1 VGLSTEAE
9 NMKRLCF
16 ILPVLLILRLHAV
29 EANTPAEGFGAA
41 ARGGEGGR
49 VIRVT
54 NLADEGT
61 GSLRDA
67 LAQRGARIIHF
78 AVEGEVELKSRL
90 RIREGSVTLDASTA
104 PGAGITLKRHGL
116 DVVNAEDVI
125 VRGLRIHVS
134 EGGTSGDG
142 ILLWGK
148 EGGVTRRV
156 LVEHCSIHG
165 ATDEG
170 VNTWGRV
177 EDATFQWCL
186 IADAAPPHSKGWL
199 SGAEC
204 DRITLHHCLLA
215 GCDDRNPK
223 LEGGHYQVV
232 NNVFAAWKNNNA
244 TKLRLG
250 ARVNLLGNFYLP
262 GATSNA
268 AKGCVF
274 IEEPPGALSLFMQ
287 GNVLKG
293 QPTTDEWN
301 WVTLHE
307 RVAGGWN
314 EKRPAPQSYR
324 AAVPFEAPEV
334 KTESTADALQS
345 VLKQAGALPRDER
358 DARVI
363 ERVRAME

>member
-1 VGLSTEAE
+1 MNRLSIFAALMLAAPTFA
-9 NMKRLCF
+9 K
-16 ILPVLLILRLHAV
+16 
-29 EANTPAEGFGAA
+29 TPAEGFGAA

-54 NLADEGT
+54 SLADDGA
-61 GSLRDA
+61 GSLREA
-67 LAQRGARIIHF
+67 LAQSGPRIIEF
-78 AVEGEVELKSRL
+78 AVEGAVELKSRL
-90 RIREGSVTLDASTA
+90 RIREGSVTLDATTA
-104 PGAGITLKRHGL
+104 PGGGITLKCHGL

-170 VNTWGRV
+170 VNTWGCV

-204 DRITLHHCLLA
+204 DRITLHHCLFA
-215 GCDDRNPK
+215 GCEDRNPK
-223 LEGGHYQVV
+223 LEGGRYQVV

-250 ARVNLLGNFYLP
+250 ARVNLIGNTYLP
-262 GATSNA
+262 GAASNA

-274 IEEPPGALSLFMQ
+274 IEDPPGDLRLFMQ
-287 GNVLKG
+287 GNVLRG
-293 QPTTDEWN
+293 QQATDEWN
-301 WVTLHE
+301 WVTLNE
-307 RVAGGWN
+307 RRVDGWT
-314 EKRPAPQSYR
+314 ETRPAPANFR
-324 AAVPFEAPEV
+324 AAEPFESPTIKAE
-334 KTESTADALQS
+334 TAAEAWQS
-345 VLKQAGALPRDER
+345 VIEQAGAMPRDER
-358 DARVI
+358 DERVIARVK
-363 ERVRAME
+363 AME